1 MRMNTSKGYPT
12 KITILIL
19 FGLSVLSLAFAGKGF
34 SDETEPILIP
44 LENVVDI
51 IKDKSL
57 PGQGYITGELAFSPD
72 GKILALGVGKN
83 IILWNVESEKT
94 NTLTASITSPSKP
107 EFCFSPDGKTIV
119 SVMGREKIILWDVST
134 GNGKVIDSNNIPI
147 FDVTFSPDGNTI
159 ASVGRFNGIHLWDVK
174 SGKRI
179 RTLKHNFNNLLAV
192 RFSPD
197 GNILAAIIDG
207 DNNIAFWDIRTGKMI
222 NVLRGHTDG
231 IEAITFSPDG
241 RILASGSF
249 DKSIILWDV
258 ATGNKIWD
266 IQGLPNWVY
275 DLAFSPDGKTL
286 AVALGPDV
294 MLFDLETNKG
304 PIINVRKPYATGS
317 GPQYEFRKAM
327 ESHPIALSPDGKF
340 LATEGSNSQEIAL
353 LWDVSFLGIKRK
365 FKKDEFETTK
375 EYEAR
380 VSQVEVPYSRPI
392 ALQKEQ
398 YNADKGG
405 FEIEFKGNK
414 LFISVEKE
422 RAKELVGRKTGEI
435 KLVGKLK
442 YYNPENLVLIEG
454 NIVDFVTQN
463 RYEVYKIKEISLST
477 QQRI

>member
-1 MRMNTSKGYPT
+1 MNTSKGYPT
-12 KITILIL
+12 KITILI
-19 FGLSVLSLAFAGKGF
+19 GLSVLSLAFTGKGF

-94 NTLTASITSPSKP
+94 NTLTASTKFTSKP

-119 SVMGREKIILWDVST
+119 SVMGRHEIILWDVST

-159 ASVGRFNGIHLWDVK
+159 ASVGRFNGIHLWDAK

-179 RTLKHNFNNLLAV
+179 RTIEHTFNDLLAV

-294 MLFDLETNKG
+294 MLFDLETKEG
-304 PIINVRKPYATGS
+304 PIINVRKQYATGS

-380 VSQVEVPYSRPI
+380 VSHVEVPYSRPI

-463 RYEVYKIKEISLST
+463 RYEVYKIKEINLNT

>member
-1 MRMNTSKGYPT
+1 MNTSKGYPT

-19 FGLSVLSLAFAGKGF
+19 FGLSVLSLAFTGKGF

-57 PGQGYITGELAFSPD
+57 PGQGHIQELAFSPD
-72 GKILALGVGKN
+72 GKILALGVDNKN
-83 IILWNVESEKT
+83 ILLWNVESEKT
-94 NTLTASITSPSKP
+94 DTLTASIKFPFKP

-119 SVMGREKIILWDVST
+119 SVMGRNEIILWDVST
-134 GNGKVIDSNNIPI
+134 GNGKVIDSNITI

-197 GNILAAIIDG
+197 GNILATIIDG
-207 DNNIAFWDIRTGKMI
+207 DNNIALWDIRTGKMI
-222 NVLRGHTDG
+222 NVLQGHTDE
-231 IEAITFSPDG
+231 IKAITFSPDG

-275 DLAFSPDGKTL
+275 DLAFSLDGKTL
-286 AVALGPDV
+286 AVALGPAV

-317 GPQYEFRKAM
+317 GPQYEFWKAM

-353 LWDVSFLGIKRK
+353 LWDVSFLGITRK

-380 VSQVEVPYSRPI
+380 VRQVEVPYSIPI
-392 ALQKEQ
+392 ALQKKQ

-414 LFISVEKE
+414 LFISVEIE
-422 RAKELVGRKTGEI
+422 RAKELVGRKTGKI

-463 RYEVYKIKEISLST
+463 RYEVYKIKE
-477 QQRI
+477 

>member
-12 KITILIL
+12 KITILI
-19 FGLSVLSLAFAGKGF
+19 GLSVLSLAFTGRGF

-72 GKILALGVGKN
+72 GKILALGVGNKN
-83 IILWNVESEKT
+83 ILLWNVESEKT
-94 NTLTASITSPSKP
+94 DTLTASIKSPFKP

-119 SVMGREKIILWDVST
+119 SVMGRHEIILWDVST

-159 ASVGRFNGIHLWDVK
+159 ASVGRFNGIHLWDAK

-179 RTLKHNFNNLLAV
+179 RTIEHTFNDLLAV

-241 RILASGSF
+241 RMLASGSF

-294 MLFDLETNKG
+294 MLFDLETKEG
-304 PIINVRKPYATGS
+304 PIINVRKQYATG
-317 GPQYEFRKAM
+317 
-327 ESHPIALSPDGKF
+327 
-340 LATEGSNSQEIAL
+340 
-353 LWDVSFLGIKRK
+353 
-365 FKKDEFETTK
+365 
-375 EYEAR
+375 
-380 VSQVEVPYSRPI
+380 
-392 ALQKEQ
+392 
-398 YNADKGG
+398 
-405 FEIEFKGNK
+405 
-414 LFISVEKE
+414 
-422 RAKELVGRKTGEI
+422 
-435 KLVGKLK
+435 
-442 YYNPENLVLIEG
+442 
-454 NIVDFVTQN
+454 VTRN
-463 RYEVYKIKEISLST
+463 
-477 QQRI
+477 

>member
-1 MRMNTSKGYPT
+1 MNTSKGYPT

-19 FGLSVLSLAFAGKGF
+19 FGLSVLSLAFTGKGF
-34 SDETEPILIP
+34 SDETEQILIP

-57 PGQGYITGELAFSPD
+57 PGQGHIQELAFSPD
-72 GKILALGVGKN
+72 GKILALGVDNKN
-83 IILWNVESEKT
+83 ILLWNVESEKT
-94 NTLTASITSPSKP
+94 DTLTASIKFPFKP

-134 GNGKVIDSNNIPI
+134 GNGKVIDSNNITI

-222 NVLRGHTDG
+222 NVLQGHTDG

-275 DLAFSPDGKTL
+275 DLAFSPDGKML

-294 MLFDLETNKG
+294 MLFDLETKEG
-304 PIINVRKPYATGS
+304 PIINVLKSYVTGS
-317 GPQYEFRKAM
+317 GPEYEFRKAM

-353 LWDVSFLGIKRK
+353 LWDVSFLGIKGK

-380 VSQVEVPYSRPI
+380 VSQVEVPYSIPI

-414 LFISVEKE
+414 LFISVEIE
-422 RAKELVGRKTGEI
+422 RAKELVGRKTGKI

-463 RYEVYKIKEISLST
+463 RYEVYKIKE
-477 QQRI
+477 

>member
-1 MRMNTSKGYPT
+1 MNTSKGYPT

-19 FGLSVLSLAFAGKGF
+19 FGLSVLSLAFTGKGF
-34 SDETEPILIP
+34 SDETEQILIP

-57 PGQGYITGELAFSPD
+57 PGQGHIQELAFSPD
-72 GKILALGVGKN
+72 GKILALGGGKN

-94 NTLTASITSPSKP
+94 NTLTASTKFTSKP

-134 GNGKVIDSNNIPI
+134 GNGKVIDSNNITI

-197 GNILAAIIDG
+197 GNILATIIDG
-207 DNNIAFWDIRTGKMI
+207 DNNIALWDIRTGKMI
-222 NVLRGHTDG
+222 NVLQGHTDG

-275 DLAFSPDGKTL
+275 DLAFSPDGKML

-294 MLFDLETNKG
+294 MLFDLETKEG
-304 PIINVRKPYATGS
+304 PIINVLKSYVTGS
-317 GPQYEFRKAM
+317 GPEYEFRKAM

-353 LWDVSFLGIKRK
+353 LWDVSFLGIKGK

-380 VSQVEVPYSRPI
+380 VSQVEVPYSIPI

-414 LFISVEKE
+414 LFISVEIE
-422 RAKELVGRKTGEI
+422 RAKELVGRKTGKI

-463 RYEVYKIKEISLST
+463 RYEVYKIKE
-477 QQRI
+477 

>member
-1 MRMNTSKGYPT
+1 MNTSKGYPT

-19 FGLSVLSLAFAGKGF
+19 FGLSVLSLAFTGKGF

-57 PGQGYITGELAFSPD
+57 PGQGHIQELAFSPD
-72 GKILALGVGKN
+72 GKILALGGGKN

-94 NTLTASITSPSKP
+94 NTLTASTKFTSKP

-134 GNGKVIDSNNIPI
+134 GNGKVIDSNNITI

-222 NVLRGHTDG
+222 NVLQGHTDG

-275 DLAFSPDGKTL
+275 DLAFSPDGKML

-294 MLFDLETNKG
+294 MLFDLETKEG
-304 PIINVRKPYATGS
+304 PIINVLKSYVTGS
-317 GPQYEFRKAM
+317 GPEYEFRKAM

-353 LWDVSFLGIKRK
+353 LWDVSFLGIKGK

-380 VSQVEVPYSRPI
+380 VSQVEVPYSIPI

-422 RAKELVGRKTGEI
+422 RAKELVGRKTGKI

-463 RYEVYKIKEISLST
+463 RYEVYKIKE
-477 QQRI
+477 

>member
-1 MRMNTSKGYPT
+1 
-12 KITILIL
+12 LIL
-19 FGLSVLSLAFAGKGF
+19 FGLSVLSLAFTGKGF
-34 SDETEPILIP
+34 SDETEQILIP

-57 PGQGYITGELAFSPD
+57 PGQGHIQELAFSPD
-72 GKILALGVGKN
+72 GKILALGGGKN

-94 NTLTASITSPSKP
+94 NTLTASTKFTSKP

-134 GNGKVIDSNNIPI
+134 GNGKVIDSNNITI

-222 NVLRGHTDG
+222 NVLQGHTDG

-275 DLAFSPDGKTL
+275 DLAFSPDGKML

-294 MLFDLETNKG
+294 MLFDLETKEG
-304 PIINVRKPYATGS
+304 PIINVLKSYVTGS
-317 GPQYEFRKAM
+317 GPEYEFRKAM

-353 LWDVSFLGIKRK
+353 LWDVSFLGIKGK

-380 VSQVEVPYSRPI
+380 VSQVEVPYSIPI

-414 LFISVEKE
+414 LFISVEIE
-422 RAKELVGRKTGEI
+422 RAKELVGRKTGKI

-463 RYEVYKIKEISLST
+463 RYEVYKIKE
-477 QQRI
+477 

>member
-12 KITILIL
+12 KITILI
-19 FGLSVLSLAFAGKGF
+19 GLSVLSLAFTGRGF

-94 NTLTASITSPSKP
+94 NTLTASTKFTSKP

-119 SVMGREKIILWDVST
+119 SVMGTEKIILWDVST

-159 ASVGRFNGIHLWDVK
+159 ASVGRFNGIHLWDAK

-179 RTLKHNFNNLLAV
+179 RTLEHTFNDLLAV

-294 MLFDLETNKG
+294 MLFDLETKEG
-304 PIINVRKPYATGS
+304 PIINVRKQYATGS

>member
-1 MRMNTSKGYPT
+1 MNTSKGYPT

-19 FGLSVLSLAFAGKGF
+19 FGLSVLSLAFTGKGF
-34 SDETEPILIP
+34 SDETEQILIP

-57 PGQGYITGELAFSPD
+57 PGQGHIQELAFSPD
-72 GKILALGVGKN
+72 GKILALGGGKN

-94 NTLTASITSPSKP
+94 NTLTASTKFTSKP

-134 GNGKVIDSNNIPI
+134 GNGKVIDSNNITI

-222 NVLRGHTDG
+222 NVLQGHTDG

-275 DLAFSPDGKTL
+275 DLAFSPDGKML

-294 MLFDLETNKG
+294 MLFDLETKEG
-304 PIINVRKPYATGS
+304 PIINVLKSYVTGS
-317 GPQYEFRKAM
+317 GPEYEFRKAM

-353 LWDVSFLGIKRK
+353 LWDVSFLGIKGK

-380 VSQVEVPYSRPI
+380 VSQVEVPYSIPI

-422 RAKELVGRKTGEI
+422 RAKELVGRKTGKI

-463 RYEVYKIKEISLST
+463 RYEVYKIKE
-477 QQRI
+477 

>member
-12 KITILIL
+12 KITILI
-19 FGLSVLSLAFAGKGF
+19 GLSVLSLAFTGKGF

-94 NTLTASITSPSKP
+94 NTLTASTKFTSKP

-119 SVMGREKIILWDVST
+119 SVMGTEKIILWDVST

-159 ASVGRFNGIHLWDVK
+159 ASVGRFNGIHLWDAK

-179 RTLKHNFNNLLAV
+179 RTIEHTFNDLLAV

-294 MLFDLETNKG
+294 MLFDLETKEG
-304 PIINVRKPYATGS
+304 PIINVRKQYATGS

-380 VSQVEVPYSRPI
+380 VSHVEVPYSRPI

-463 RYEVYKIKEISLST
+463 RYEVYKIKEINLNT